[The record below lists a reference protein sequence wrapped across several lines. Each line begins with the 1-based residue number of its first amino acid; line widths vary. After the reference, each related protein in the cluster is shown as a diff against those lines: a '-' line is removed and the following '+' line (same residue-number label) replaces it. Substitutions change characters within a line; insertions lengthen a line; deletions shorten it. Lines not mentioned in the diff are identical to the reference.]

1 MFENTRLAI
10 KKIHIL
16 LLTLSQS
23 LLVFLPLFRLLT
35 SPPFG
40 VMIRSL
46 ILSGT
51 ALFLMIF
58 NLIIEA
64 GDDKPTKKERKFI
77 KTLRKHA
84 RTASN
89 FACFIVL
96 LFAWYTN
103 DDPQLRI
110 PLIFASTSVVFSLI
124 SYICRYVVTT
134 VIDAMKVDMGQSL
147 RKAGESIGQAGRK
160 IGESVTQITERI
172 KERHQERVEARASV
186 AALSAPE
193 GEEALPAPKK
203 KKRLKELFQ
212 PKHHPEL
219 ESLPAPEA
227 EQLEE
232 APEEAPSEV

>member
-77 KTLRKHA
+77 KTRQSDVGNA
-84 RTASN
+84 R
-89 FACFIVL
+89 L
-96 LFAWYTN
+96 
-103 DDPQLRI
+103 
-110 PLIFASTSVVFSLI
+110 
-124 SYICRYVVTT
+124 
-134 VIDAMKVDMGQSL
+134 
-147 RKAGESIGQAGRK
+147 
-160 IGESVTQITERI
+160 
-172 KERHQERVEARASV
+172 
-186 AALSAPE
+186 
-193 GEEALPAPKK
+193 
-203 KKRLKELFQ
+203 
-212 PKHHPEL
+212 
-219 ESLPAPEA
+219 
-227 EQLEE
+227 
-232 APEEAPSEV
+232 